1 MQITKNNFE
10 NEVLKYKGI
19 VLVDFYADW
28 CGPCMMLKQELASI
42 EKSNNDIKICKIN
55 TDEEAELAIKF
66 GVMSI
71 PAVYIYK
78 DGEVVDNFIG
88 FRPAKEIEEIIKK
101 HRG

>member
-10 NEVLKYKGI
+10 NEVLKHKGI

-28 CGPCMMLKQELASI
+28 CGPCMMLKQELATI
-42 EKSNNDIKICKIN
+42 KETNKDVKICKIN

-71 PAVYIYK
+71 PVVYIYK

-88 FRPAKEIEEIIKK
+88 FRSAKEIEEIIKK

>member
-10 NEVLKYKGI
+10 NEVLKHKGI

-88 FRPAKEIEEIIKK
+88 FRPAK
-101 HRG
+101 